1 MDADPGTDTRATLAV
16 QEKHVYWKNRLP
28 QELGDVKDTPDGFS
42 MAVPI
47 PVDDDGYFGRA
58 CPACERLFKM
68 LHIEYEALPDDL
80 ELTCPYC
87 GERQNHSE
95 FLTADQLE
103 RMRSAGLATAE
114 QYVHEALGDMLERTF
129 GRSPSRS
136 RGGLVSIE
144 WRYTPGHPP
153 MPRRLY
159 EYVEEQVRRTF
170 TCRRCSTHTAV
181 YGAAAFCPVCGP
193 REAVEEV
200 REAIAALR
208 LALALP
214 DQLSEEL
221 REQARAAGVF
231 DQHNES
237 AIKEV
242 VTLFETFMR
251 GVFTD
256 VVSGADAVLR
266 KERPAVF
273 QNLADTERLFT
284 EHAGWSVAAA
294 VGAVTWARLGV
305 TFEKRHVLAHR
316 RGQVDQRYLDRVP
329 GSRLHV
335 GQRLIVFR
343 QEAEH
348 ALTDLEA
355 VITAIDARRR
365 ALDPSRVQ

>member
-16 QEKHVYWKNRLP
+16 QEKHVYWKNRLS

-58 CPACERLFKM
+58 CPACKRLFKM

-87 GERQNHSE
+87 GERREHSE

-103 RMRSAGLATAE
+103 RMRSAGLAVAE
-114 QYVHEALGDMLERTF
+114 QYVYEALGDMLERTF
-129 GRSPSRS
+129 GRSPSGS

-144 WRYTPGHPP
+144 WSYRPGHPP

-170 TCRRCSTHTAV
+170 ACRRCSTHTAIC
-181 YGAAAFCPVCGP
+181 GAAAFCPVCGP

-200 REAIAALR
+200 REAIAAQR

-214 DQLSEEL
+214 DQLSEDL

-231 DQHNES
+231 DQHAES

-242 VTLFETFMR
+242 VTLTSTRRSDQPNQTVAQSTVGHRLSRERDFIR
-251 GVFTD
+251 WD
-256 VVSGADAVLR
+256 R
-266 KERPAVF
+266 KLNER
-273 QNLADTERLFT
+273 R
-284 EHAGWSVAAA
+284 
-294 VGAVTWARLGV
+294 
-305 TFEKRHVLAHR
+305 
-316 RGQVDQRYLDRVP
+316 
-329 GSRLHV
+329 
-335 GQRLIVFR
+335 
-343 QEAEH
+343 
-348 ALTDLEA
+348 
-355 VITAIDARRR
+355 ARRLNEPGRTEASRPSARGGSVGRSER
-365 ALDPSRVQ
+365 AKQLPKT